1 MDELEYVRRFRA
13 AVPAG
18 ERDRV
23 RTALLDAIEAEVPA
37 SRRRRLR
44 LGLVLAVVAITGVAV
59 GSALGVGDRLVELIA
74 GKPAPPPIAARLTDE
89 ALAERITPLF
99 ADVSNVRTEDAH
111 GVVAIETQG
120 GPVALWTVPT
130 RDGPI
135 CYLVEFVRLS
145 EREGRPHGDSR
156 CMPHPSPNAPI
167 VWTSTNEQVDGQ
179 ALHILAGPVDAVVAS
194 VWLRSPDG
202 DLRRVAQAEGFFLL
216 ALPDLSEGDRLI
228 VRDAAGRDLQTLE
241 ITPRVAGMFDAHDT
255 KVSGPPRT
263 VIETTDS
270 RGRPLRLLLQPGE
283 DGKTCLII
291 EATGRGSTCLP
302 DDKLRAPSGI
312 AVYPTLEGSII
323 YLSGSVGPEVSQLAL
338 RYENGEQVEVP
349 IVERFVLYD
358 IARAHFNDGAR
369 PIELIGRNSEGV
381 EVARQKVDQD
391 VFGPK
396 SSIWLPGD
404 VSP

>member
-1 MDELEYVRRFRA
+1 MDELDYVRTFRT

-18 ERDRV
+18 ERDRA
-23 RTALLDAIEAEVPA
+23 RTALLDAIAAEAPGL
-37 SRRRRLR
+37 RQRRLR
-44 LGLVLAVVAITGVAV
+44 LGLLLAVVAITGVAV

-74 GKPAPPPIAARLTDE
+74 GKPAPPPIAARLRDE
-89 ALAERITPLF
+89 VLAKRIMPLF
-99 ADVSNVRTEDAH
+99 ADVPNVSTKGAH
-111 GVVAIETQG
+111 GVVAIETRG

-145 EREGRPHGDSR
+145 EREGSPHGDSR
-156 CMPHPSPNAPI
+156 CMPHPSPDAPI

-179 ALHILAGPVDAVVAS
+179 ELHVLAGPVDPVVAS

-202 DLRRVAQAEGFFLL
+202 GLRRVAQAEDFFLL
-216 ALPDLSEGDRLI
+216 ALPDLDEGDRLI
-228 VRDAAGRDLQTLE
+228 VRDAAGRDLRAFE
-241 ITPRVAGMFDAHDT
+241 ITPFMAGMFDGYDR
-255 KVSGPPRT
+255 KVTGPPRT
-263 VIETTDS
+263 VIDTTDS
-270 RGRPLRLLLQPGE
+270 RGRPLRLLLQPGQ
-283 DGKTCLII
+283 DGKTCVII
-291 EATGRGSTCLP
+291 QAVGRGSTCP
-302 DDKLRAPSGI
+302 PADKLRASSGI

-323 YLSGSVGPEVSQLAL
+323 YLSGTVGPEVSQLTL

-358 IARAHFNDGAR
+358 IARAYFNDGAR

-381 EVARQKVDQD
+381 EVARQKVDQG